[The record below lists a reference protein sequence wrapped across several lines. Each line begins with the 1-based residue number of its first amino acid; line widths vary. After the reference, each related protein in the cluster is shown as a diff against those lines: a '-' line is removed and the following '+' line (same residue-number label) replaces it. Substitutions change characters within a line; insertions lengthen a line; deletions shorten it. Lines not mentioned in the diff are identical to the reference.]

1 MSAPGSPGDRGG
13 FALAMVVFML
23 FAIAVAGAT
32 GYQVVSS
39 EFALARQGRDGQ
51 EALSVAR
58 AGLNRYLGEA
68 VGSLGD
74 TVLYA
79 IGNGVA
85 TVTAKRVLREDSL
98 NYLYYI
104 ESTGEVDDVRTP
116 LLPARRSVG
125 TYAWHRMSPIP
136 LKGAVWVSGGTTTL
150 SNPSSWLGWTTTV
163 SGNDAATTS
172 DCAGGGTAGARGVVK
187 GTGSVSVGG
196 GVSLTGPA
204 PSTVTYTGFPAMY
217 DTVGIRW
224 DILSSASFPVDF
236 DGSPP
241 NWGSIPADSF
251 PIVRY
256 RGNLDA
262 GLSWSGRGVLIVT
275 GTLTF
280 GSLNAF
286 SWDGIVL
293 AGRLGSAGSFD
304 YPTVRG
310 MLIGGLSA
318 ANPNVTVR
326 GDFRYHSCNAYKAN
340 QALSYLEVVD
350 NTLFEVNR

>member
-1 MSAPGSPGDRGG
+1 MTAMGARGDRRG
-13 FALAMVVFML
+13 FALVMVVFLL
-23 FAIAVAGAT
+23 FAAAVAGAT
-32 GYQVVSS
+32 GYQVVGS
-39 EFALARQGRDGQ
+39 EFALARQNRDGQ
-51 EALSVAR
+51 EALAVAR

-68 VGSLGD
+68 VGSMGD

-104 ESTGEVDDVRTP
+104 ESTGEVDDIRTP
-116 LLPARRSVG
+116 LLPAQRTVG

-136 LKGAVWVSGGTTTL
+136 LKAAVWVSGGNTAI
-150 SNPSSWLGWTTTV
+150 SNTSVWLGWTTTV
-163 SGNDAATTS
+163 SGFDTATIA
-172 DCAGGGTAGARGVVK
+172 DCAGGGTAGVRGVVK
-187 GTGSVSVGG
+187 GSGSLSVSGG
-196 GVSLTGPA
+196 ASLTGPA
-204 PSTVTYTGFPAMY
+204 PTSVSYGSYSAMY

-262 GLSWSGRGVLIVT
+262 NWSWSGHGVLIVT
-275 GTLTF
+275 GRLTF
-280 GSLNAF
+280 ASFNSF

-293 AGRLGSAGSFD
+293 AGSLGSFGSLD

-310 MLIGGLSA
+310 MLIGGLNA
-318 ANPNVTVR
+318 ANPNVTLR
-326 GDFRYHSCNAYKAN
+326 GDFRYHSCNVYKAN
-340 QALSYLEVVD
+340 RSLSYLEVVD